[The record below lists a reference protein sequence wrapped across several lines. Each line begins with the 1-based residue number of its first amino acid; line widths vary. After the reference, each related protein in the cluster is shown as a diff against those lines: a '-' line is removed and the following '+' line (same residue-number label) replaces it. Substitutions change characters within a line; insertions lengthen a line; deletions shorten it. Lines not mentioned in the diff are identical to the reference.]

1 MSRQWLI
8 AGKRFDSTADLKNY
22 VENMLSRYNHGAYLS
37 LWDAQFILG
46 LLKHHPDAEEK
57 MAGIIAGVLVHRRD
71 GGKGFTLH
79 KESGELVTF
88 SWQKCIAPPSPWTK
102 FTRVCRKLVQPDIQL
117 AKKKIFAETP
127 YLKCPFTG
135 EILTE
140 KSCHLDHEQPF
151 TFSVIVKNFAQ
162 EWGIVAENVI
172 YVHGDGFT
180 TFRDAQL
187 AQDWIAYHRLY
198 ARLRP
203 VSATANLSIIPK
215 LNREEK
221 NA

>member
-1 MSRQWLI
+1 MAKQWLI
-8 AGKRFDSTADLKNY
+8 AGKRFDSTAGLKTY
-22 VENMLSRYNHGAYLS
+22 VENMLTKYSHGAYLNQ
-37 LWDAQFILG
+37 WDAQFILG

-57 MAGIIAGVLVHRRD
+57 LAGIIAGVLVHCRD

-117 AKKKIFAETP
+117 AKQKAFSEVP
-127 YLKCPFTG
+127 YLTCEFTG
-135 EILTE
+135 QLLTPQT
-140 KSCHLDHEQPF
+140 CHMDHAPPN
-151 TFSVIVKNFAQ
+151 TFSWIVREFAR
-162 EWGIVAENVI
+162 EWGINPNEIV
-172 YVHGDGFT
+172 YCHGDGFT

-187 AQDWIAYHRLY
+187 ARDWIAYHRLY

-215 LNREEK
+215 LNREGK